1 MAEADRER
9 WDRRYR
15 TGSHTALEPPGW
27 LAELDDELPWSGR
40 ALDVAAGA
48 GRLALWLAE
57 RGLDT
62 TAVDVSREAIDL
74 CTANAEAAD
83 LSLSTLILDLERE
96 ALPSGPFALI
106 TCFYYL
112 QRELFPVLRERLAPG
127 GCLVCELPT
136 RRNLERHAKP
146 GSRFLLETNELLEL
160 VAPLELVYYREG
172 WVEDRAVARAVA
184 RSG

>member
-15 TGSHTALEPPGW
+15 AGSHAALEAPGW
-27 LAELDDELPWSGR
+27 LAEIDDELPRSGR
-40 ALDVAAGA
+40 ALDVATGA
-48 GRLALWLAE
+48 GRVAVWLAE

-62 TAVDVSREAIDL
+62 TAVDISREAVDL
-74 CTANAEAAD
+74 CRANAETAGS
-83 LSLSTLILDLERE
+83 SLSTLILDLERG
-96 ALPSGPFALI
+96 ALPKGPFALI
-106 TCFYYL
+106 TCFFYL
-112 QRELFPVLRERLAPG
+112 QRELFPALRERLAPG

-146 GSRFLLETNELLEL
+146 GSRFLLEANELLEL

-172 WVEDRAVARAVA
+172 WVEDRALARAVA